1 MIYAS
6 AYSGETTT
14 HVISHFLQAF
24 SYMGLPKHIKTDN
37 GLAYMSHGFV
47 KFLSDWNISY
57 STGIPHNSQDQAIVE
72 HTYHTLK
79 NMLFK
84 QKG

>member
-1 MIYAS
+1 MFLLIL
-6 AYSGETTT
+6 EKQLLML
-14 HVISHFLQAF
+14 SHIFCKLFL
-24 SYMGLPKHIKTDN
+24 MGLLKHIKTDN
-37 GLAYMSHGFV
+37 GLAYMSYCFI